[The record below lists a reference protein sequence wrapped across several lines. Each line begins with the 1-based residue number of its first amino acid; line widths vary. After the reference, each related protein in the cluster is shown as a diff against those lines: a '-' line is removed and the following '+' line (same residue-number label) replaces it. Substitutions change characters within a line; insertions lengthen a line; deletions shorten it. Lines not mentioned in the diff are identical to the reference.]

1 MPRNL
6 TQKDGAADEEAEE
19 KQCIICFDAPRSIR
33 FRPCHHST
41 MCDGCV
47 LKLIAHSEN
56 RKLNCPSCC
65 QPIVHLCCEG
75 AGAAED
81 SPTEPVR
88 QLTYEAL
95 SRPNEHT
102 SSNGADR
109 QKVETYRPEP
119 LKPAR
124 VSTFDKTDGERTGS
138 NVDGLTVEEFIAAA
152 RRSSSNN
159 LAAEEAHAAWQIDV
173 EEISLCEVVH
183 DNNLEEARRLRA
195 LGASVTRPDE
205 SGMLP
210 LVLAC
215 FYGNLEMAK
224 WLRSEGAEIDGMT
237 SEGHSPAHAACSAVS
252 LPLCEWLYSEGV
264 RFDPTSRTPRTG
276 ELDVEHLERLGPR
289 LQSAQAQ
296 ARHGYLELVV
306 DGSHDKDQQ
315 ELDDEAEDELTDLV
329 GPARDD
335 EGVEDAAQ
343 DGAQKAA
350 KARRRERETAL
361 EDRKLALCRWL
372 LTHGVRAD
380 ERPEE
385 GRGGQSPPG
394 SLVRSN
400 DGDQPEPDGS
410 SALLMACA
418 YGHLR
423 VAQLLHAHGAPINAL
438 SDGGATPFLTA
449 CVNDRVG
456 MLPWL
461 KEAGADLGATG
472 DLAGENGLM
481 IAAREGCIKV
491 VRWLHEEGCLSIN
504 STDKDGRTAAH
515 WAAGAI
521 GEEWRR
527 PDYFKS
533 VYPVIRNQVLEYL
546 HAHGANLGAKDK
558 NGNTPLHL
566 ACAGGMLEA
575 AQWLVA
581 HGASPKAR
589 NAAGFAPVHLVLL
602 AGSEEDDEDDDE
614 DIDDDSDADSDED
627 SEEGAAEYL
636 RQALGLSTTPR
647 DDDEWR
653 EHLEGV
659 VRGEGRVQQ
668 SRMERILD
676 SMGSSQS
683 RVERRRTRRLTQL
696 VRMLAWLCEQ
706 PGVEELKSPSPRPRP
721 PRGGRGRRLGGRR
734 GGRGEEVDG
743 NGIHPGCYCDRSGM
757 GPIVGMR
764 YHLRGHDFDL
774 CQAEYDKLSAVEK
787 RRYES
792 IPPPVPIPAS
802 CRSLLDFAEAVGR
815 WGAEQPSHSFALS
828 LQMPPPFSSFL
839 RLDTT
844 ARRGVVTA
852 VEEGTPIFAALKK
865 AQEAA
870 EALKEAAEVNTRGRH
885 PPQGRARRP
894 ERRAHAR
901 LHQRL
906 EHERTPQRA
915 RDAETRS
922 MSDGIRDV
930 AAFGNTHVGGR
941 HASRA
946 LTNLTNLTNSDASR
960 APTTGA
966 FRSLGAAVMEGTPGR
981 GWDFLADKETCVLR
995 HHETGHAVALFAGS
1009 NGWLRFRQGDTAP
1022 EMVEW
1027 SDGSTD
1033 RQQLQPEERRLLGM
1047 LMTSPGAHPLSTW
1060 LGSTTKFG
1068 PWKFMIADGGLVLL
1082 QTERGGEASEST
1094 RCLTAHGYQLC
1105 RNVSPVEG
1113 RDEGTA
1119 GRHSMH
1125 GRRRGR
1131 NGHGRQELQ
1140 ERAPAR
1146 QSGHR
1151 TS

>member
-1 MPRNL
+1 MP
-6 TQKDGAADEEAEE
+6 QKDGAADEETEE

-56 RKLNCPSCC
+56 RKLTCPSCC
-65 QPIVHLCCEG
+65 QPIVHLCCEFS
-75 AGAAED
+75 GAAED
-81 SPTEPVR
+81 SPPEPVR
-88 QLTYEAL
+88 QRTNEAP
-95 SRPNEHT
+95 SRSNDH

-109 QKVETYRPEP
+109 QHVETYRPEP

-124 VSTFDKTDGERTGS
+124 VSTFDKTDGECTGS

-152 RRSSSNN
+152 RRRSSNN

-224 WLRSEGAEIDGMT
+224 WLRSEGAEIEGMT

-252 LPLCEWLYSEGV
+252 LPLCEWLFAEGV
-264 RFDPTSRTPRTG
+264 RFDPSSRTPRTG
-276 ELDVEHLERLGPR
+276 ELDVDHLERLGPR

-315 ELDDEAEDELTDLV
+315 ELDDEVDDELTDLV
-329 GPARDD
+329 GPALDA
-335 EGVEDAAQ
+335 EVVEDA
-343 DGAQKAA
+343 AQKAA
-350 KARRRERETAL
+350 KARRREREVAL

-380 ERPEE
+380 ERPKE
-385 GRGGQSPPG
+385 GRGGHSPPG
-394 SLVRSN
+394 SLDRSTDGEVISMQST

-410 SALLMACA
+410 AALLMACA

-423 VAQLLHAHGAPINAL
+423 IAQLLHANGAPINAL

-504 STDKDGRTAAH
+504 SADKDGRTAAH

-533 VYPVIRNQVLEYL
+533 VYPAIRNQVLEYL

-614 DIDDDSDADSDED
+614 DSDDDSDADSNAD
-627 SEEGAAEYL
+627 SEEDASEYL

-647 DDDEWR
+647 NNEEWR
-653 EHLEGV
+653 EHLEGR

-676 SMGSSQS
+676 ALGTSQS

-815 WGAEQPSHSFALS
+815 WGAEQPSHSYSLS
-828 LQMPPPFSSFL
+828 PQVPPPFPSFL
-839 RLDTT
+839 RLDAT

-852 VEEGTPIFAALKK
+852 VEEGMPIFAALKK

-885 PPQGRARRP
+885 PPHGRARRP

-901 LHQRL
+901 LHQRM

-915 RDAETRS
+915 RDAAARS
-922 MSDGIRDV
+922 M
-930 AAFGNTHVGGR
+930 
-941 HASRA
+941 
-946 LTNLTNLTNSDASR
+946 TNLTNPDAPR
-960 APTTGA
+960 APATGA
-966 FRSLGAAVMEGTPGR
+966 FGSLGAALVEGTAGR
-981 GWDFLADKETCVLR
+981 GWDFLTDKETGVLR

-1022 EMVEW
+1022 ETVEW

-1060 LGSTTKFG
+1060 LCSCTKFG
-1068 PWKFMIADGGLVLL
+1068 PWKFTIADGGLVML
-1082 QTERGGEASEST
+1082 QTERGGEAPEST

-1105 RNVSPVEG
+1105 RNLSPAGG

-1119 GRHSMH
+1119 GRHSL
-1125 GRRRGR
+1125 RGR
-1131 NGHGRQELQ
+1131 PRGRSGHGRQERQERQ

-1146 QSGHR
+1146 QSGHS

>member
-1 MPRNL
+1 MMPLQPRS
-6 TQKDGAADEEAEE
+6 TPSTPQKDGAANEETEE

-56 RKLNCPSCC
+56 RKLTCPSCC
-65 QPIVHLCCEG
+65 QPIVHLCCEFS
-75 AGAAED
+75 GAAED
-81 SPTEPVR
+81 SPLEPVR
-88 QLTYEAL
+88 QRTNEAP
-95 SRPNEHT
+95 SRSNDH

-109 QKVETYRPEP
+109 QHVETYRPEP

-124 VSTFDKTDGERTGS
+124 VSTFDKTDGECTGS

-152 RRSSSNN
+152 RRRSSNN

-224 WLRSEGAEIDGMT
+224 WLRSEGAEIEGMT

-252 LPLCEWLYSEGV
+252 LPLCEWLFAEGV
-264 RFDPTSRTPRTG
+264 RFDPSSRTPRTG
-276 ELDVEHLERLGPR
+276 ELDVDHLERLGPR

-315 ELDDEAEDELTDLV
+315 ELDDEVDDELTDLV
-329 GPARDD
+329 GPALDA
-335 EGVEDAAQ
+335 EVVEDA
-343 DGAQKAA
+343 AQKAA
-350 KARRRERETAL
+350 KARRREREVAL

-380 ERPEE
+380 ERPKE
-385 GRGGQSPPG
+385 GRGGHSPPG
-394 SLVRSN
+394 SLDRSTDGEVISMQST

-410 SALLMACA
+410 AALLMACA

-423 VAQLLHAHGAPINAL
+423 IAQLLHANGAPINAL

-504 STDKDGRTAAH
+504 SADKDGRTAAH

-533 VYPVIRNQVLEYL
+533 VYPAIRNQVLEYL

-614 DIDDDSDADSDED
+614 DSDDDSDADSNAD
-627 SEEGAAEYL
+627 SEEDASEYL

-647 DDDEWR
+647 NNEEWR
-653 EHLEGV
+653 EHLEGR

-676 SMGSSQS
+676 ALGTSQS

-815 WGAEQPSHSFALS
+815 WGAEQPSHSYSLS
-828 LQMPPPFSSFL
+828 PQVPPPFPSFL
-839 RLDTT
+839 RLDAT

-852 VEEGTPIFAALKK
+852 VEEGMPIFAALKK

-885 PPQGRARRP
+885 PPHGRARRP

-901 LHQRL
+901 LHQRM

-915 RDAETRS
+915 RDAAARS
-922 MSDGIRDV
+922 M
-930 AAFGNTHVGGR
+930 
-941 HASRA
+941 
-946 LTNLTNLTNSDASR
+946 TNLTNPDAPR
-960 APTTGA
+960 APATGA
-966 FRSLGAAVMEGTPGR
+966 FGSLGAALVEGTAGR
-981 GWDFLADKETCVLR
+981 GWDFLTDKETGVLR

-1022 EMVEW
+1022 EKVEW

-1060 LGSTTKFG
+1060 LCSCTKFG
-1068 PWKFMIADGGLVLL
+1068 PWKFTIADGGLVML
-1082 QTERGGEASEST
+1082 QTERGGEAPEST

-1105 RNVSPVEG
+1105 RNLSPAGG

-1119 GRHSMH
+1119 GRHSL
-1125 GRRRGR
+1125 RGR
-1131 NGHGRQELQ
+1131 PRGRSGHGRQERQERQ

-1146 QSGHR
+1146 QSGHS

>member
-1 MPRNL
+1 M
-6 TQKDGAADEEAEE
+6 
-19 KQCIICFDAPRSIR
+19 
-33 FRPCHHST
+33 
-41 MCDGCV
+41 
-47 LKLIAHSEN
+47 
-56 RKLNCPSCC
+56 
-65 QPIVHLCCEG
+65 
-75 AGAAED
+75 
-81 SPTEPVR
+81 
-88 QLTYEAL
+88 
-95 SRPNEHT
+95 
-102 SSNGADR
+102 
-109 QKVETYRPEP
+109 
-119 LKPAR
+119 
-124 VSTFDKTDGERTGS
+124 STFDKTDGECTGS

-152 RRSSSNN
+152 RRRSSNN

-224 WLRSEGAEIDGMT
+224 WLRSEGAEIEGMT

-252 LPLCEWLYSEGV
+252 LPLCEWLFAEGV
-264 RFDPTSRTPRTG
+264 RFDPSSRTPRTG
-276 ELDVEHLERLGPR
+276 ELDVDHLERLGPR

-315 ELDDEAEDELTDLV
+315 ELDDEVDDELTDLV
-329 GPARDD
+329 GPALDA
-335 EGVEDAAQ
+335 EVVEDA
-343 DGAQKAA
+343 AQKAA
-350 KARRRERETAL
+350 KARRREREVAL

-380 ERPEE
+380 ERPKE
-385 GRGGQSPPG
+385 GRGGHSPPG
-394 SLVRSN
+394 SLDRSTDGEVISMQST

-410 SALLMACA
+410 AALLMACA

-423 VAQLLHAHGAPINAL
+423 IAQLLHANGAPINAL

-504 STDKDGRTAAH
+504 SADKDGRTAAH

-533 VYPVIRNQVLEYL
+533 VYPAIRNQVLEYL

-614 DIDDDSDADSDED
+614 DSDDDSDADSNAD
-627 SEEGAAEYL
+627 SEEDASEYL

-647 DDDEWR
+647 NNEEWR
-653 EHLEGV
+653 EHLEGR

-676 SMGSSQS
+676 ALGTSQS

-815 WGAEQPSHSFALS
+815 WGAEQPSHSYSLS
-828 LQMPPPFSSFL
+828 PQVPPPFPSFL
-839 RLDTT
+839 RLDAT

-852 VEEGTPIFAALKK
+852 VEEGMPIFAALKK

-885 PPQGRARRP
+885 PPHGRARRP

-901 LHQRL
+901 LHQRM

-915 RDAETRS
+915 RDAAARS
-922 MSDGIRDV
+922 M
-930 AAFGNTHVGGR
+930 
-941 HASRA
+941 
-946 LTNLTNLTNSDASR
+946 TNLTNLTNPDAPR
-960 APTTGA
+960 APATGA
-966 FRSLGAAVMEGTPGR
+966 FGSLGAALVEGTAGR
-981 GWDFLADKETCVLR
+981 GWDFLTDKETGVLR

-1022 EMVEW
+1022 ETVEW

-1060 LGSTTKFG
+1060 LCSCTKFG
-1068 PWKFMIADGGLVLL
+1068 PWKFTIADGGLVML
-1082 QTERGGEASEST
+1082 QTERGGEAPEST

-1105 RNVSPVEG
+1105 RNLSPAGG

-1119 GRHSMH
+1119 GRHSL
-1125 GRRRGR
+1125 RGR
-1131 NGHGRQELQ
+1131 PRGRSGHGRQERQERQ

-1146 QSGHR
+1146 QSGHS